1 MTSTTPSGSGINS
14 TEVPHNQVGRERLLA
29 LVALRIPA
37 ASFSRN
43 RQASSSGK
51 TSAASV
57 SARFSRSTMAARER
71 GSFAM
76 SCRRAVRIRSRS
88 RIPRRLHAVCARRA
102 HASLDRTTPS
112 RGSVGDWLEPVP
124 VVDSLACRH
133 NRSARDARS
142 RDTLATSDSTCPI
155 TPPSVESG
163 GLSRLSGDMWNGLRT
178 PASSVDT
185 SDERK
190 FEPIHK

>member
-57 SARFSRSTMAARER
+57 SARFSRSTTAARER

-88 RIPRRLHAVCARRA
+88 RIARRLHAVCARRA
-102 HASLDRTTPS
+102 HTSLDCTTPS
-112 RGSVGDWLEPVP
+112 RGSVGDEPVP

-155 TPPSVESG
+155 TPPSVEPG
-163 GLSRLSGDMWNGLRT
+163 GFSRLSRDIWNGLRT